1 MMMVYSYS
9 LHNEHGVADIRACR
23 KGIGIFASGRPEPD
37 AGHHGSGHRR
47 SSAEFV
53 FCVSRPIFIS
63 LPSSLRL
70 LGGVSGGE
78 PSSRQYRDGQT
89 ILLASSRKK

>member
-53 FCVSRPIFIS
+53 FCHFRE
-63 LPSSLRL
+63 LPSDFHFLAVVTPLIRVMSLIR
-70 LGGVSGGE
+70 GCIWG
-78 PSSRQYRDGQT
+78 
-89 ILLASSRKK
+89 